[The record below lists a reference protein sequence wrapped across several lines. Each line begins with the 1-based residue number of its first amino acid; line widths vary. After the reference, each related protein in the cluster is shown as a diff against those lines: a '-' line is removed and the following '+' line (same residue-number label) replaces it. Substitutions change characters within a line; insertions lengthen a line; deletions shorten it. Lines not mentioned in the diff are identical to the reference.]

1 MVSMMFPELGD
12 SEGEELPVFPFLSQQ
27 PAAIKNPGQ
36 PSANEEVIELRSSDS
51 EGSSAPSPA
60 WKKSRGPQE
69 IARAATHRNVM
80 RQHSSESEDDEEEI
94 VPLAERLKRKL
105 LATKPSADG
114 NSFTRILERS
124 TEDST
129 GGNRLCSSN
138 EKGETSLLR
147 RPYSQKRV
155 VASTWELSD
164 SDLEPAFSEPEK
176 QPVLQPPVSASDSPM
191 KNVSH
196 RVMGISLQ
204 PLPLQANT
212 TDSQEALDQV
222 HKAALQRRKERVARK
237 ALQEQEQARK
247 KVLANLWKAQRP
259 DQCLKHIQVILDPGL
274 LQVEGGGQVL
284 TTLQTMECSCVIE
297 SQNVPCSI
305 TWRRKTRLAQVEQ
318 DDLTEEPNLLVLV
331 LLEEFLTMIHNSKQ
345 VSMEGP
351 AETLRTFVA
360 NIMQKMPGKTLAL
373 AVVELEKYFSSHKH
387 KCQKKVKQAVQSGG
401 MAQEQGRPR
410 KWRGKADPVLELS
423 RVDVEEALVGLQLH
437 TSVQV
442 QILESWK
449 EFADFASMFT
459 KAVAE
464 APFKRERDNTGF
476 SFCLEGDWIS
486 GSKVDRSGK
495 GLLQVW
501 KRQIQQFNRVG
512 LEVANAIVAQ
522 YPSPMLLMEAY
533 HQCSSEQERYNL
545 LRETPVRRGDGV
557 TATTRRVGPDL
568 SKRIYLQM
576 TSHNPDLS
584 LDITG

>member
-345 VSMEGP
+345 
-351 AETLRTFVA
+351 
-360 NIMQKMPGKTLAL
+360 
-373 AVVELEKYFSSHKH
+373 
-387 KCQKKVKQAVQSGG
+387 
-401 MAQEQGRPR
+401 
-410 KWRGKADPVLELS
+410 
-423 RVDVEEALVGLQLH
+423 ALVGLQLH